1 MRTGDVVASDNG
13 KVLVL
18 AWKDRRVVKVIST
31 KHDASATTISRRKKR
46 GGGALEEVSKPTCIL
61 DYNKHMS
68 GFDLL
73 DQTIPYYPF
82 TRKTLKW
89 TKKVF
94 LYMMEISVHN
104 AFVLHKAK
112 SSRKKYNT
120 LYKFVLQI
128 ISQFDRTQR
137 AECCGGRQ

>member
-128 ISQFDRTQR
+128 ISQFDRAQR
-137 AECCGGRQ
+137 VECCGGRQ